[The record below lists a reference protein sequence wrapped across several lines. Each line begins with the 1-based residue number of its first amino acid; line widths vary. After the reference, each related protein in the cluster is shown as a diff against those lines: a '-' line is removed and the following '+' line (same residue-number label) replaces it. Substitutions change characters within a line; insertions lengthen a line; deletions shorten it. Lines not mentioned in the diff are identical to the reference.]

1 MKKYDVV
8 ASVGTYKTNGEEK
21 KIYRNVGAVL
31 QTKKGGFV
39 IKMDSSL
46 NLAALPNK
54 TEDGSVWLGLYEPK
68 EKPQPTPSNSP
79 IQPSQVEDFKDDSM
93 PF

>member
-8 ASVGTYKTNGEEK
+8 ATIGTYKTNGEEK

-31 QTKKGGFV
+31 TTKNGGFV
-39 IKMDSSL
+39 IKVDASF

-54 TEDGSVWLGLYEPK
+54 TEDGSVWLSLFEPK
-68 EKPQPTPSNSP
+68 EKSQPMPSSSP
-79 IQPSQVEDFKDDSM
+79 IQPAQVEDFKDEAI